1 MLKVYGNPFS
11 SPSNK
16 VRYAVSALNIEVGLE
31 HEFHTVDLA
40 GGEQRGAAFMALN
53 PMSRVPVIQDGDF
66 TLTESDAIL
75 RYLATKHKSDLFPDD
90 LEARANIDRWMGF
103 AGLHLGQAMGRVMF
117 NRVLYKFIGQEPD
130 ERSLAFGLKMIGTD
144 GAHLNKVLESREFIA
159 GDSFSLADIATIA
172 ALDPA
177 ELSQVDLS
185 EFKALSA
192 WRKRIMAMEF
202 YQDVHSHFGAE
213 LGM

>member
-1 MLKVYGNPFS
+1 MLKVYGHPFS

-16 VRYAVSALNIEVGLE
+16 VRYAVSALELE
-31 HEFHTVDLA
+31 HAFHTVDLA

-75 RYLATKHKSDLFPDD
+75 RYLATKHKSDLFPGD
-90 LEARANIDRWMGF
+90 LMARANIDRWMSF
-103 AGLHLGQAMGRVMF
+103 ASVHLGQSMGRVMF

-130 ERSLAFGLKMIGTD
+130 ERSLAFGLKMIATD
-144 GAHLNKVLESREFIA
+144 GAHLNKVLEGREFVA
-159 GDSFSLADIATIA
+159 GDTLSIADIAMIA

-177 ELSQVDLS
+177 ELAQVDLS
-185 EFKALSA
+185 DFKALSA
-192 WRKRIMAMEF
+192 WRKRIMAMAF
-202 YQDVHSHFGAE
+202 YQNVHTHFGAE

>member
-16 VRYAVSALNIEVGLE
+16 VRYAVSALGLE

-40 GGEQRGAAFMALN
+40 GGEQRGAVFIALN

-75 RYLATKHKSDLFPDD
+75 RYLASKHKSDLFPDD
-90 LEARANIDRWMGF
+90 PEARANIDCWMSF
-103 AGLHLGQAMGRVMF
+103 ASVHLGQSMGRVMF

-130 ERSLAFGLKMIGTD
+130 ERSLAFGLKMIGVD
-144 GAHLNKVLESREFIA
+144 GAHLNTVLQSRDFIA
-159 GDSFSLADIATIA
+159 GDALSLADIAMIS

-177 ELSQVDLS
+177 DISQVDLS
-185 EFKALSA
+185 EFPALSA
-192 WRKRIMAMEF
+192 WRKRVMAMEF
-202 YQDVHSHFGAE
+202 YQNVHTHFGAE